1 MMRPHSLQVSDRVT
15 RSGAL
20 FVRVGGLLLCST
32 MLSLPAM
39 AQPAGVA
46 STRVKVVSTETH
58 QFALTTST
66 DKKIVNVPTQP
77 EGRTV
82 SGEIV
87 CNMQTQA
94 VLNNWYPFRFYM
106 YKSVGGQLNLIKGG
120 GLGTTKQTY
129 SYTAT
134 KADDTSKATYLFS
147 AHLNHAQVTGQ
158 CSLTVSITEVVPL
171 SVAPKIRRLPTPE
184 SPTLQRIP
192 RPPGK

>member
-1 MMRPHSLQVSDRVT
+1 MMQPHRLQVSDRVT
-15 RSGAL
+15 RSGVL
-20 FVRVGGLLLCST
+20 FLHVGGLLLCST
-32 MLSLPAM
+32 MLSLPAA
-39 AQPAGVA
+39 AQPASVTA
-46 STRVKVVSTETH
+46 TKVKVLSTETH

-66 DKKIVNVPTQP
+66 DKKIINIPTQP

-120 GLGTTKQTY
+120 GLSTTKQTY

-134 KADDTSKATYLFS
+134 KADDTSKAKYLFS

-158 CSLTVSITEVVPL
+158 CSLTVSITEEVPL
-171 SVAPKIRRLPTPE
+171 STAPKIRQLPAPK

-192 RPPGK
+192 RPPQ